1 MKKLVV
7 VVFGLVSLFSL
18 SRCSEKADAQEPAGE
33 QKPIKVSCKSVNSEV
48 KWFWGD
54 VCPIDKNGFVSVG
67 HSQSQGHITTG
78 CVTQSVACEI
88 SQ

>member
-7 VVFGLVSLFSL
+7 VLFGLFSLFSL
-18 SRCSEKADAQEPAGE
+18 SRCSESSDAAEPQAE
-33 QKPIKVSCKSVNSEV
+33 NKPIKVSCKSVNSEV

-54 VCPIDKNGFVSVG
+54 VCPIDKNAFVSVG
-67 HSQSQGHITTG
+67 HSQSQGHVTTG
-78 CVTQSVACEI
+78 CVTQSVSCEI